1 MHCRIETKCF
11 DIITSKR
18 DDQMHFFYLI
28 CHMKFTKINNFVF
41 TILDPI
47 MKFRQDIHF
56 PTANP
61 RFLDKTGTC

>member
-1 MHCRIETKCF
+1 
-11 DIITSKR
+11 
-18 DDQMHFFYLI
+18 MHFFYLI